1 MVELGGKYARRGSG
15 MSQYLSL
22 SHTRAR
28 AHTHIH
34 THELELGGKYA
45 WRGVV

>member
-1 MVELGGKYARRGSG
+1 

-22 SHTRAR
+22 THARVYTHT
-28 AHTHIH
+28 H

-45 WRGVV
+45 RKGVV